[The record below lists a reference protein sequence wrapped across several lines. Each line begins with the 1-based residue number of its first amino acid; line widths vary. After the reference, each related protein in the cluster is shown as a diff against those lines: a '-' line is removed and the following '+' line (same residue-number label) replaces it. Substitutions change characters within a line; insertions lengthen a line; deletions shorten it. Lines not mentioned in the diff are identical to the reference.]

1 MYFWF
6 GAYLNYGT
14 VVKKELLENT
24 FKETII
30 FFFYWHALPQ
40 LNSYTETEIQGHGF
54 SPTNILA

>member
-30 FFFYWHALPQ
+30 FFFIGMLSHNL
-40 LNSYTETEIQGHGF
+40 TH
-54 SPTNILA
+54 ILKQKYKGMGLVLQIF